1 MARKPAARKKNGE
14 GRAGNTHAHLGGAG
28 LTGRDGSEGATG
40 GSRGVIGEPEGGRGG
55 VNAKETSGEE
65 KRTVR
70 RGRVDRE
77 IAEMGKSRVQAVAE
91 EKEENGN
98 STREAR
104 CRKRAAARAD
114 SPRKATKKGA
124 GGGGGAFGRE

>member
-1 MARKPAARKKNGE
+1 M
-14 GRAGNTHAHLGGAG
+14 
-28 LTGRDGSEGATG
+28 
-40 GSRGVIGEPEGGRGG
+40 
-55 VNAKETSGEE
+55 
-65 KRTVR
+65 R

-98 STREAR
+98 RTREAR

-114 SPRKATKKGA
+114 YPRKGPRRVP
-124 GGGGGAFGRE
+124 GGGGAIRKGMREEQTQERTQGTEQESRRLVAGGLAMPVRCCPCAPKRLPLLYLAVGSGLGLAFAIFSHTAI